1 MTTQWWH
8 DTPKILSKNPKKEGK
23 KMGLSISYLERTYR
37 FVFQPK
43 DKSKFGGKRRFYVGS
58 GQLQDYI
65 VSGLCVVALSKNLKL
80 TTTHSWA
87 ITQSPCYV
95 PFLFGR

>member
-1 MTTQWWH
+1 M
-8 DTPKILSKNPKKEGK
+8 E
-23 KMGLSISYLERTYR
+23 LSISYLEKTYR

-65 VSGLCVVALSKNLKL
+65 GKHNAETVLRKAE
-80 TTTHSWA
+80 
-87 ITQSPCYV
+87 
-95 PFLFGR
+95 

>member
-1 MTTQWWH
+1 
-8 DTPKILSKNPKKEGK
+8 
-23 KMGLSISYLERTYR
+23 MGLSISYLERTYR

-65 VSGLCVVALSKNLKL
+65 VERLGIVWLMRKQ
-80 TTTHSWA
+80 HSA
-87 ITQSPCYV
+87 T
-95 PFLFGR
+95 

>member
-1 MTTQWWH
+1 M
-8 DTPKILSKNPKKEGK
+8 E
-23 KMGLSISYLERTYR
+23 LSISYLERTYR

-65 VSGLCVVALSKNLKL
+65 GKTNEEMKVDKKRLKFRETGIL
-80 TTTHSWA
+80 D
-87 ITQSPCYV
+87 IY
-95 PFLFGR
+95 LK

>member
-1 MTTQWWH
+1 M
-8 DTPKILSKNPKKEGK
+8 K
-23 KMGLSISYLERTYR
+23 LSISYLERTYR

-65 VSGLCVVALSKNLKL
+65 GKTNAETVLRKAEEMKVDKKRLKFRETGIL
-80 TTTHSWA
+80 D
-87 ITQSPCYV
+87 IY
-95 PFLFGR
+95 LI